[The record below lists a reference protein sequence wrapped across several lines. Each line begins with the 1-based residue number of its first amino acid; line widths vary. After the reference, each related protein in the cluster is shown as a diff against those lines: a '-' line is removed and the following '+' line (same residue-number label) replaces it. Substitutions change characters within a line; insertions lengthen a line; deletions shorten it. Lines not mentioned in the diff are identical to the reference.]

1 MESELP
7 ELKIALNAAVKAGR
21 EIMKVYSRD
30 FSMKTK
36 KDDSPITTADLKSNK
51 IIKDILSKTGY
62 RILSEEDKDDKKRLK
77 QNRVWIVDPLDGTT
91 DFVNRTRN
99 LRL

>member
-51 IIKDILSKTGY
+51 IMLVYFRKENSYAKEKA
-62 RILSEEDKDDKKRLK
+62 S
-77 QNRVWIVDPLDGTT
+77 NTT
-91 DFVNRTRN
+91 VAAADCSFFRPR
-99 LRL
+99 